1 MQKTAFSGWRAS
13 LRAMVFVAAAVA
25 LSGCVIEPL
34 YGPRYHHSHY
44 HDYGGY

>member
-1 MQKTAFSGWRAS
+1 MQKSASSGWWAS
-13 LRAMVFVAAAVA
+13 LRAMAFVAAAVA

-34 YGPRYHHSHY
+34 YGRHHHRSHY